1 MQGEP
6 QTVYA
11 DVLFLLNFLLT
22 WAMIRCTGILTGRK
36 TSGWREA
43 AGSLA
48 GGAGAMLLL
57 FSPGNVLLW
66 LLRILTGG
74 LIGWIAYGFGS
85 WRRFFRLCLTLFL
98 VSFLIVGAMA
108 GLMALT
114 LPADAATDAAM
125 DAAIK
130 GGIVYFRVSPVVLIV
145 AGCGGCLTAYAVK
158 QITEKRMPDRLIR
171 TFTVRIFGREE
182 RLRMLVDTG
191 NRLTSFGTPVAVLT
205 REALSRLLPP
215 EAAACL
221 FDRSAAAALS
231 PLWKVRLRLIPCR
244 TAAGE
249 TMLSGFPG
257 TVADESAA
265 EYRCIFAS
273 GESLPIHLDDQERG
287 IDGVIAPLIR

>member
-1 MQGEP
+1 
-6 QTVYA
+6 
-11 DVLFLLNFLLT
+11 
-22 WAMIRCTGILTGRK
+22 
-36 TSGWREA
+36 
-43 AGSLA
+43 
-48 GGAGAMLLL
+48 
-57 FSPGNVLLW
+57 
-66 LLRILTGG
+66 
-74 LIGWIAYGFGS
+74 
-85 WRRFFRLCLTLFL
+85 
-98 VSFLIVGAMA
+98 MA

-114 LPADAATDAAM
+114 LPADAAT